1 MSSSSVT
8 ENTAANG
15 DSNSQ
20 TLLRETLENVSKDC
34 PARLGMSPNEILTK
48 SPTVDVF
55 FDTIAGERLRR
66 MPPDGSRLDGALHRA
81 SRLAFAVGSLR
92 DSVAGFM
99 DGADEAA
106 MMIWGAILL
115 QLEVRRQWKRFA
127 LLVARVTDHCSW
139 ALSTSTLLIVY
150 SVSMVG

>member
-1 MSSSSVT
+1 MSSSYVT

-15 DSNSQ
+15 DSSPQ
-20 TLLRETLENVSKDC
+20 PLLREALENVSKEC
-34 PARLGMSPNEILTK
+34 PTRLGMSPNEILTK

-55 FDTIAGERLRR
+55 FDAIAAERLRR

-115 QLEVRRQWKRFA
+115 QLEVSRDSKGW
-127 LLVARVTDHCSW
+127 L
-139 ALSTSTLLIVY
+139 
-150 SVSMVG
+150 